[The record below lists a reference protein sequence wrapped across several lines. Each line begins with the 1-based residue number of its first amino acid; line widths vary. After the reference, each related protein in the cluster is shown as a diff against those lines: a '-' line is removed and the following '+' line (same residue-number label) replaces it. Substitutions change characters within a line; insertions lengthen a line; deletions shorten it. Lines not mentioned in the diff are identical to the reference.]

1 MSTKNASS
9 ILAREIQDFNEKRA
23 IVLKVV
29 LSIKARDECIRHIEE
44 ISAREFGGNQPIT
57 QEKIDQMVQEINDL
71 RKLSIHV
78 VETIVMW
85 RDLFKQIGMLG
96 VS

>member
-1 MSTKNASS
+1 M
-9 ILAREIQDFNEKRA
+9 
-23 IVLKVV
+23 LKVV

-44 ISAREFGGNQPIT
+44 ISAREFSGQPVT
-57 QEKIDQMVQEINDL
+57 QEKIDHMVQEINDL

-85 RDLFKQIGMLG
+85 RDLFKQIGSLG
-96 VS
+96 VSQAKNLKRL